1 MKFGKIED
9 TEDYETSDKKTFFSH
24 LFNFEGEGKADI
36 LNVLQYSMISLIPLI
51 ALNKLIQYI
60 IPEASDD
67 KGSLELGLEVIAQ
80 VVLIFLGLI
89 FIDRFSTYFKT
100 YSGIEYPKHSV
111 LFFSLGILLVVLS
124 LQSKLGEKVSILTER
139 FMELFGK
146 EDSSSDKKKKS
157 KKGQSQGGNSY
168 LVNPQSQTKYAP
180 DVQMISLPTP
190 PRTNQGT
197 TSIDNLPNAM
207 SQSLENSFTQMP
219 SSMDYGGG
227 MGEPMA
233 ANSLLGGS
241 FGSSW

>member
-1 MKFGKIED
+1 MKFGKVEE
-9 TEDYETSDKKTFFSH
+9 TEDYETSNKKTFFSH
-24 LFNFEGEGKADI
+24 LFNFEGEGKADV
-36 LNVLQYSMISLIPLI
+36 LNVLQYSLISLVPLI

-60 IPEASDD
+60 IPEATDE
-67 KGSLELGLEVIAQ
+67 KGSIEISVEVIAQ
-80 VVLIFLGLI
+80 VILIFLGLI

-100 YSGIEYPKHSV
+100 YSGVEYPKHSV

-146 EDSSSDKKKKS
+146 EDSSSDKKKKA
-157 KKGQSQGGNSY
+157 KGKNMT
-168 LVNPQSQTKYAP
+168 NPQSQTKYAP

-219 SSMDYGGG
+219 SSMDLGGG
-227 MGEPMA
+227 MNEPMA